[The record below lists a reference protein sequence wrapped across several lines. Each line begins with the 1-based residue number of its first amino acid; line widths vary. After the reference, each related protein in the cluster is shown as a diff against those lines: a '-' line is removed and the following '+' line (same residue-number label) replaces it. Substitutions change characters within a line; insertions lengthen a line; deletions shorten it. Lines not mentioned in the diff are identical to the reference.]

1 MFVVLAVKEGVR
13 VVLQY
18 GKIADEDGFAGV
30 DEEDDRNRVSDGIV
44 VGKTLRCRVDDVVVT
59 KAWVIHSMEARRQYC
74 ILWFFCLNAD
84 EGK

>member
-1 MFVVLAVKEGVR
+1 MFVVWAAKEGVR

-30 DEEDDRNRVSDGIV
+30 DRNRVSDGIV
-44 VGKTLRCRVDDVVVT
+44 VGKILRCRVDDVVVT